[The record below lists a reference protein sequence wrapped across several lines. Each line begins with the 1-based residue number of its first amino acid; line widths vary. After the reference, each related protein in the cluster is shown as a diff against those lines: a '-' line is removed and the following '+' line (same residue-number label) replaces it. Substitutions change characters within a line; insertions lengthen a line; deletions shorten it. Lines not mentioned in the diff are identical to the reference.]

1 MIQEL
6 ETNFTK
12 IPNQLIDDTSISD
25 KAKVTYIK
33 MRRCAPSW
41 TFSVRG
47 LAKVLKKSIGT
58 ISGALKE
65 LEEKGYIERQQTRDE
80 FNRFGRMKYTIRN
93 TPCTD
98 NLNDNKDYIS
108 DNTNSN
114 NSYKLS
120 CCLTTDFRSLEEY
133 LDRDLTPSEKEI
145 WKRWQNEWKD
155 PRIIKHAINDN
166 EFREKIRFSDVDATL
181 NRWKELGLNTLKE
194 VYNFTLEMK
203 YKKTKEV
210 IKKRLQ
216 DSDKEFES
224 VLGHTEVGKTIG
236 YRDFLLSTFHTNR
249 ERFLLSSESVPIEVF
264 KYLPD
269 EMLDELINYYDK
281 TENEYR
287 KEKAIEALERCG

>member
-1 MIQEL
+1 M
-6 ETNFTK
+6 
-12 IPNQLIDDTSISD
+12 
-25 KAKVTYIK
+25 
-33 MRRCAPSW
+33 
-41 TFSVRG
+41 
-47 LAKVLKKSIGT
+47 
-58 ISGALKE
+58 
-65 LEEKGYIERQQTRDE
+65 
-80 FNRFGRMKYTIRN
+80 
-93 TPCTD
+93 
-98 NLNDNKDYIS
+98 
-108 DNTNSN
+108 
-114 NSYKLS
+114 
-120 CCLTTDFRSLEEY
+120 
-133 LDRDLTPSEKEI
+133 
-145 WKRWQNEWKD
+145 
-155 PRIIKHAINDN
+155 
-166 EFREKIRFSDVDATL
+166 DATL

-287 KEKAIEALERCG
+287 KEKAIEALEKSG